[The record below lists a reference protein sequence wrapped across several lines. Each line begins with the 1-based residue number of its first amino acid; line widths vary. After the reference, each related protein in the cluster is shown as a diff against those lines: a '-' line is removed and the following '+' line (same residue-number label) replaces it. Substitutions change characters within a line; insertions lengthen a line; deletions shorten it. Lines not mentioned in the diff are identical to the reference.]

1 MDSSVKLA
9 LYVGKGKIG
18 NSAVRAWTGRQE
30 SHCELIVEGLAYSS
44 SLMDKG
50 VRKKYIDFDSEN
62 WYVVDIPWAS
72 KERVI
77 AHYEKTKSN
86 KYGWWSLITSQ
97 LFNRNQDDSKA
108 DFCSEWC
115 ARALGLP
122 SPNSYSPGTL
132 ADMAEFLN
140 NFRKTH

>member
-1 MDSSVKLA
+1 MAVKLA
-9 LYVGKGKIG
+9 MYVGKGKIG
-18 NSAVRAWTGRQE
+18 NAAIRSWTGRKE
-30 SHCELIVEGLAYSS
+30 SHCELIVDGLAYSS
-44 SLMDKG
+44 SIMDKG

-62 WYVVDIPWAS
+62 WHVVDIPWAS
-72 KERVI
+72 QEQVI
-77 AHYEKTKSN
+77 KHYEKTKSN

-97 LFNRNQDDSKA
+97 VFNRNKDDGGA

-132 ADMAEFLN
+132 ADMVEFLN
-140 NFRKTH
+140 TFTKSQ